1 MVFRR
6 SEGRAAGELRTIIIT
21 PDYVSYP
28 EGSVLIASGN
38 TRVLCNVSLDR
49 DVPRWMKQQNKR
61 GGWIT
66 AEYALLPRSTR
77 QRTARETNGLR
88 GRTQEIRRMIGRS
101 LRAAVDLELLEGY
114 TCIADCDVL
123 QADGGTRTAAVTG
136 AYLALVKALQPLIE
150 AGTLPSGVLKTQ
162 VAAVSVGMIDGT
174 PLLDLDYAEDSTADV
189 DLNVV
194 MNDRGEYIEVQGTA
208 EGQTIS
214 RSQLDALL
222 DLATEGIEKLFNMQR
237 DILKG

>member
-1 MVFRR
+1 
-6 SEGRAAGELRTIIIT
+6 
-21 PDYVSYP
+21 
-28 EGSVLIASGN
+28 
-38 TRVLCNVSLDR
+38 
-49 DVPRWMKQQNKR
+49 
-61 GGWIT
+61 
-66 AEYALLPRSTR
+66 
-77 QRTARETNGLR
+77 
-88 GRTQEIRRMIGRS
+88 MIGRS
-101 LRAAVDLELLEGY
+101 LRAALNLELLSGY

-136 AYLALVKALQPLIE
+136 AYLSLVKALQPLIE
-150 AGTLPSGVLKTQ
+150 EGALPQGVLKTQ
-162 VAAVSVGMIDGT
+162 VAAVSVGMIEGI

-208 EGQTIS
+208 EGQTIT

-237 DILKG
+237 DVLKR